1 MYASDSYQAV
11 AADDRATISRLKAE
25 RGGPGRLP
33 ALTETFRQATRIE
46 TAFWQMGLHAVSRG

>member
-11 AADDRATISRLKAE
+11 AAE